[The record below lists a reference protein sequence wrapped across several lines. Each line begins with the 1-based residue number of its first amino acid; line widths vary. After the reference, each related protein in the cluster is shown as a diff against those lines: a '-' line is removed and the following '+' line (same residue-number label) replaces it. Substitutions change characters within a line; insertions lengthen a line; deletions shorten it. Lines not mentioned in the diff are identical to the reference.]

1 LYNDATYVNSLKY
14 SRFEFIFITL
24 IQVINKFYINDID
37 KLNG

>member
-1 LYNDATYVNSLKY
+1 LYEEVIYVNSLKY

-24 IQVINKFYINDID
+24 IHVINKCYINDID